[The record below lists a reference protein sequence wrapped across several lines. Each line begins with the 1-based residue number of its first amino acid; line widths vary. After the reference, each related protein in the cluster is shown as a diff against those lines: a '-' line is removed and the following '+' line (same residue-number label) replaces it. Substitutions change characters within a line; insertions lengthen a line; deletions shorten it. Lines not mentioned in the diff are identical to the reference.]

1 MLSHKGLPVNPFNGS
16 FPYHGQLITHDPR
29 CRQFSETSEM
39 DEFEHIFVES
49 TLGIGDHG
57 YKRQDSHRVFVN
69 RSLHLE
75 KIRFYGFDMDYT
87 LAEYKSPQ
95 YETLGFNLLKERL
108 ITIGYPEEIKEF
120 EYDPTFP
127 TRGLWFD
134 KVYGNLLKVDGFGN
148 ILVCVHGFKFL
159 KPSEVYELYPNKFI
173 LLDESRIYVMNTL
186 FNLPEIYMVAC
197 LIDFFSNS
205 PQYVKLPEGIKS
217 GELYMSFKSIFQDIR
232 GAVDWVHI
240 KGDLKKNTVEHVD
253 KYVHKD
259 ERLPLLLDRMRDSGA
274 KVFLLTNSEYWYTN
288 AIMEYLLS
296 FPDKNGDVRD
306 WKTYFDFIG
315 VDACKPVFFSDGTIM
330 RQVDTTT
337 GALRL
342 GTHTGKL
349 KLGQVYS
356 GGSCDVFTELIG
368 AKGKDVLYV
377 GDHIFGDILKSK
389 KIRGWRTFLVVPE
402 LVQELHVWTEKCSLF
417 TKLQSLDVMLG
428 DLYKNLDSST
438 YERPDIS
445 KLRGAIK
452 EVTHEMDLSYGML
465 GSVFRSGSR
474 QTHFST
480 QVARYADLY
489 ASTLLNLI
497 YYPFSYMFRAPA
509 MLMPHES
516 TVAHEQRFQVGD
528 GPVSTRS
535 RASSVQVDNPDNLQ
549 SKRPKILE
557 RAQSLVPHA
566 RAETPKRVTHY
577 HDEDDSEEE
586 SDKSS

>member
-1 MLSHKGLPVNPFNGS
+1 MEESDVVTPLEPLTPSSCGGGIS
-16 FPYHGQLITHDPR
+16 ASSS
-29 CRQFSETSEM
+29 SEFTKKYYRE
-39 DEFEHIFVES
+39 VP
-49 TLGIGDHG
+49 
-57 YKRQDSHRVFVN
+57 HRVFVN

-75 KIRFYGFDMDYT
+75 KIRFFGFDMDYT

-108 ITIGYPEEIKEF
+108 IMIGYPEEIKEF

-134 KVYGNLLKVDGFGN
+134 RVYGNLLKVDGFGN

-173 LLDESRIYVMNTL
+173 QLDESRIYVMNTL
-186 FNLPEIYMVAC
+186 FNLPEIYMIAC

-217 GELYMSFKSIFQDIR
+217 GDLYMSFKSIFQDIR
-232 GAVDWVHI
+232 GAVDWVHM
-240 KGDLKKNTVEHVD
+240 KGDLKKKTVEEVD

-288 AIMEYLLS
+288 AIMEFLLS
-296 FPDKNGDVRD
+296 FPDKNGEVRD

-315 VDACKPVFFSDGTIM
+315 VDACKPVYFSDGTIM
-330 RQVDTTT
+330 RQVDCDT
-337 GALRL
+337 GALKL

-349 KLGQVYS
+349 RKGQVYS
-356 GGSCDVFTELIG
+356 GGSCDVFTELMG

-417 TKLQSLDVMLG
+417 TKLQTLDVMLG

-438 YERPDIS
+438 NERPDLS
-445 KLRGAIK
+445 KVRSAIK

-480 QVARYADLY
+480 QVSRYADVY

-528 GPVSTRS
+528 GPISTRS
-535 RASSVQVDNPDNLQ
+535 RASSVQGDTLENLQ
-549 SKRPKILE
+549 SKRPKVRVLE
-557 RAQSLVPHA
+557 RTQSLVPHA
-566 RAETPKRVTHY
+566 RAETPKRVTHH

>member
-1 MLSHKGLPVNPFNGS
+1 MSVMASLRR
-16 FPYHGQLITHDPR
+16 GQGGILKSGMSEECDVVTPLEPLTPSSCGGISASSSSSE
-29 CRQFSETSEM
+29 FSRKYYRE
-39 DEFEHIFVES
+39 VP
-49 TLGIGDHG
+49 
-57 YKRQDSHRVFVN
+57 HRVFVN

-95 YETLGFNLLKERL
+95 YETLGFNLLKGRL
-108 ITIGYPEEIKEF
+108 ISMGYPEEIKEF

-134 KVYGNLLKVDGFGN
+134 RLYGNLLKVDGFGN

-159 KPSEVYELYPNKFI
+159 KPSDVYELYPNKFI
-173 LLDESRIYVMNTL
+173 QLDESRIYVMNTL
-186 FNLPEIYMVAC
+186 FNLPEIYMIAC

-205 PQYVKLPEGIKS
+205 PQYVKLREGIKS
-217 GELYMSFKSIFQDIR
+217 GDLYMSFKSIFQDIR
-232 GAVDWVHI
+232 AAVDWLHM
-240 KGDLKKNTVEHVD
+240 KGDLKKKTVENIHE
-253 KYVHKD
+253 YVHKD

-288 AIMEYLLS
+288 AVMEYLLS
-296 FPDKNGDVRD
+296 FPDKNGEVRD
-306 WKTYFDFIG
+306 WKTYFDYVG
-315 VDACKPVFFSDGTIM
+315 VDACKPVFFFEGTIM

-342 GTHTGKL
+342 GRHTGKL
-349 KLGQVYS
+349 RQDQVYS
-356 GGSCDVFTELIG
+356 GGNCDVFTELIG

-389 KIRGWRTFLVVPE
+389 KIRGWRTFLVIPE

-417 TKLQSLDVMLG
+417 TKLQNLDVMLG
-428 DLYKNLDSST
+428 DLYRNLDSST
-438 YERPDIS
+438 YERPDLT
-445 KLRGAIK
+445 KVRGAIK

-465 GSVFRSGSR
+465 GSLFRSGSR

-535 RASSVQVDNPDNLQ
+535 RASSIHFDNADNSQ
-549 SKRPKILE
+549 SKRPKIRVLE
-557 RAQSLVPHA
+557 RAESLVPHP

>member
-1 MLSHKGLPVNPFNGS
+1 MQSAHPSLVIDFYVLEIERNG
-16 FPYHGQLITHDPR
+16 
-29 CRQFSETSEM
+29 
-39 DEFEHIFVES
+39 
-49 TLGIGDHG
+49 
-57 YKRQDSHRVFVN
+57 VFVN

-87 LAEYKSPQ
+87 IAEYKSPQ
-95 YETLGFNLLKERL
+95 YETLGFNFLKQRL
-108 ITIGYPEEIKEF
+108 IVMGYPEEIKEF

-134 KVYGNLLKVDGFGN
+134 RLYGNLLKVDGFGN
-148 ILVCVHGFKFL
+148 ILVCVHGFKFF

-173 LLDESRIYVMNTL
+173 QLDESRIYVMNTL
-186 FNLPEIYMVAC
+186 FNLPEIYMIAC

-205 PQYVKLPEGIKS
+205 PQYVKMSEGIKS
-217 GELYMSFKSIFQDIR
+217 GDLYMSFKSIFQDIR
-232 GAVDWVHI
+232 TAVDWVHM
-240 KGDLKKNTVEHVD
+240 KGDLKKKTVECVD
-253 KYVHKD
+253 EYVHKD
-259 ERLPLLLDRMRDSGA
+259 ERLPLLLDRLRDSGA

-288 AIMEYLLS
+288 AIMEYLLNFS
-296 FPDKNGDVRD
+296 DKNGDVRD
-306 WKTYFDFIG
+306 WKTFFDFIG
-315 VDACKPVFFSDGTIM
+315 VDAGKPGFFLDGTIM

-337 GALRL
+337 GALKL

-349 KLGQVYS
+349 KQGQVYS

-417 TKLQSLDVMLG
+417 TKLQNLDVMLG

-438 YERPDIS
+438 YERPDLT
-445 KLRGAIK
+445 KVRAAIK

-474 QTHFST
+474 QSHFST
-480 QVARYADLY
+480 QVSRYADVY

-535 RASSVQVDNPDNLQ
+535 RASSIQVDSPDNLQ
-549 SKRPKILE
+549 SKRPKIRVLE
-557 RAQSLVPHA
+557 RAESMVPHA